1 MMGGLKEVSAMK
13 VRCLILVVALLVMG
27 AVTALAQLAPDPQQ
41 TVPAARSADHG
52 GRYIVSFHPG
62 TTPDGRA
69 AVAARAG
76 ALLRFNYDIV
86 DAIAITVPNANA
98 LAALGLEPSVR
109 AIIPDR
115 PVHAIP
121 GPADT
126 AKGKPGGGGGGSS
139 TQVIPEGVKRV
150 GGPSAAL
157 AAGVA
162 IMDTGIDL
170 KHADLKVEAA
180 KFDAF
185 AGGTCQ
191 DGNGH
196 GTHVAGIVAAQDN
209 TIDVVG
215 VAPKAKLY
223 CVRVLDNS
231 GSGSDSS
238 VIAGLNWVW
247 NLNGGPTPSVPPPIR
262 VVNMSLGRDGTVDDN
277 PTLHVAVQT
286 LDTQGVAI
294 VVAAGNDPAKD
305 IRQQIPAGYPEAE
318 AIASTT
324 AIGGTSSC
332 SRHRDPVPADT
343 ASYFTTDGAPIGS
356 AFPGVTISAP
366 GEDQED
372 IAKSCFLS
380 SVGILSLKRGG
391 GTTRMSGT
399 SMAAPHVS
407 GIVAV
412 ILDAHPLQSGSIS
425 IRQAIRS
432 AAALIGQAPKD
443 SPATSYTF
451 DGEREGIAQLPK
463 P

>member
-13 VRCLILVVALLVMG
+13 VRCLVLLVVMLVMG
-27 AVTALAQLAPDPQQ
+27 SRSAVAQLAPDPQQ
-41 TVPAARSADHG
+41 VPPAARSADHG
-52 GRYIVSFHPG
+52 DRYIVSFHPG
-62 TTPDGRA
+62 TTPDSRA

-76 ALLRFNYDIV
+76 ALLRFNYRV
-86 DAIAITVPNANA
+86 VEAIAVRVPNANA
-98 LAALGLEPSVR
+98 LAALRAEPSVQ

-115 PVHAIP
+115 PVYAIQAA
-121 GPADT
+121 GGSG
-126 AKGKPGGGGGGSS
+126 KGKPGPPLA
-139 TQVIPEGVKRV
+139 QVTPEGVRRV
-150 GGPSAAL
+150 GGPSSDA

-162 IMDTGIDL
+162 ILDTGIDL
-170 KHADLKVEAA
+170 THADLVVEPDR
-180 KFDAF
+180 FDAY
-185 AGGTCQ
+185 GGACQ
-191 DGNGH
+191 DGSGH
-196 GTHVAGIVAAQDN
+196 GTHVAGIVAARSN

-215 VAPKAKLY
+215 VAPNAKLF
-223 CVRVLDNS
+223 CVRVLDKS
-231 GSGSDSS
+231 GSGNDGN
-238 VIAGLNWVW
+238 VLAGLDWVF
-247 NLNGGPTPSVPPPIR
+247 NLNSSGAPRIR

-277 PTLHVAVQT
+277 PALHAAVQR
-286 LDTQGVAI
+286 LDTQGVAM
-294 VVAAGNDPAKD
+294 VVAAGNDPTKE
-305 IRQQIPAGYPEAE
+305 ITQQIPAGYPEVQAV
-318 AIASTT
+318 ASTT

-332 SRHRDPVPADT
+332 SRHRDPVQADT

-412 ILDAHPLQSGSIS
+412 ILAANPLLSGYVS
-425 IRQAIRS
+425 IRHAIQN
-432 AAALIGQAPKD
+432 AAVLIGQAPKD

-451 DGEREGIAQLPK
+451 DGTREGIGHLP
-463 P
+463 